1 MYIQYTIHYFK
12 FQVLFTYAIDF
23 TFSLCYNGSN
33 TDREVKIMLWD
44 FTKEKLDIIIQA
56 GQSNAEG
63 CGKGDVPNPYVPV
76 LDILHLENDYSI
88 TPARERIEVNHVCA
102 HFGLTFAKKY
112 IEDGRLEEGRKIL
125 IIRSAVGGTG
135 FSDHRWGMTDDLYL
149 KMMDMSRTALELNP
163 ENRIVAFLWHQ
174 GETDAINHMGEE
186 EYHENLTRLFNSV
199 RAEFGKDIPIVCGDF
214 VQEWEIQDAEICAP
228 IISAQR
234 KIVTEINDAAFVETD
249 GLESNRAVAKIE
261 EDNIHFCRRDQYILG
276 ERYYKAYTEILSRK

>member
-1 MYIQYTIHYFK
+1 
-12 FQVLFTYAIDF
+12 
-23 TFSLCYNGSN
+23 
-33 TDREVKIMLWD
+33 MLWD

-135 FSDHRWGMTDDLYL
+135 FSDHRWGMKDDLYL

-163 ENRIVAFLWHQ
+163 ANRIVAFLWHQ

-276 ERYYKAYTEILSRK
+276 ERYYKAYTEILNRK